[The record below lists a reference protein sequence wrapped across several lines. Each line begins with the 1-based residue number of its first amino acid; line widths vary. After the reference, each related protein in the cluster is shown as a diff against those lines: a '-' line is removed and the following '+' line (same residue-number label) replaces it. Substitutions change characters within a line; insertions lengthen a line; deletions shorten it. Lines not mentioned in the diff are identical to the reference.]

1 MWDCDNFVDAEF
13 IPFFVHPPARNG
25 IKLGDMGIIVHI
37 PSLQSASPKWTAAI
51 LGDCNDNRRVS
62 EVSLR
67 VAVNLARSRIDPK
80 TLKVSGLSAN
90 NGDDVRDYFY
100 LYFPGSTL
108 TPAATAP
115 HWPEKAI
122 QARAAP
128 LFAAWG
134 GLDMVKECLQ
144 HI

>member
-1 MWDCDNFVDAEF
+1 
-13 IPFFVHPPARNG
+13 
-25 IKLGDMGIIVHI
+25 
-37 PSLQSASPKWTAAI
+37 
-51 LGDCNDNRRVS
+51 
-62 EVSLR
+62 
-67 VAVNLARSRIDPK
+67 VNLERSRIDPK
-80 TLKVSGLSAN
+80 TLKVTGLSAN

-122 QARAAP
+122 QAKAAP

-134 GLDMVKECLQ
+134 GLNMVKECLQ